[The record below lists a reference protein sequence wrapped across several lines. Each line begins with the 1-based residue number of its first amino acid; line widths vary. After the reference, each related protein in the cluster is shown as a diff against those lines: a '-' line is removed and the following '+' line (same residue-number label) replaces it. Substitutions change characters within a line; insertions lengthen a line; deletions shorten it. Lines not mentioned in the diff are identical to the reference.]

1 MLVFLI
7 ISMSVG
13 SSIGI
18 EKVSNQIEN
27 KNSEGSIT
35 RYVYG
40 SSLIASIKGGDITYY
55 HSDRINSNRIITDS
69 DGLIESEFNSLPFGQ
84 EIKNSGIKFSFATG
98 KELDESKLYYFGA
111 RYYLPNLGRFTSVD
125 PVKENEAYSYVRN
138 NPLKFIDPSGTTSI
152 WLYSGGDRRSA
163 DYLIESLSAQ
173 GNKLEIG
180 NYRYDL
186 GSDTKT
192 TIRFFSG
199 HHDQMDPVYHSDYTD
214 EYDLTDLEVSKD
226 TKVSFYMA
234 CNSVIHP
241 KYAERPEIEVINT
254 MLTKGP
260 HSVHLGY
267 STKAPST
274 KKSSVG
280 SPELIKNFLKLTG
293 EGFTEFSSKN
303 LASLWVQAGI
313 ETYGPKGSE
322 KSTVGA
328 YYKEGNDWYYMNAYN
343 LEGAKFNI
351 E

>member
-1 MLVFLI
+1 MKRGTIFVIFFLVFSNIVVAEEVLI
-7 ISMSVG
+7 PKTFEVSSKIETSGKEIYYYAGSKLISVNNEYQYQGRLG
-13 SSIGI
+13 SDT
-18 EKVSNQIEN
+18 
-27 KNSEGSIT
+27 NSKT
-35 RYVYG
+35 
-40 SSLIASIKGGDITYY
+40 
-55 HSDRINSNRIITDS
+55 
-69 DGLIESEFNSLPFGQ
+69 LPFGQ
-84 EIKNSGIKFSFATG
+84 AINIKSRFSFTS
-98 KELDESKLYYFGA
+98 KELDEDLYYFGA
-111 RYYLPNLGRFTSVD
+111 RYCDSNLGKFTSVD
-125 PVKENEAYSYVRN
+125 PIKDNHAYVYVRN
-138 NPLKFIDPSGTTSI
+138 NPMNLIDPSGTTSI